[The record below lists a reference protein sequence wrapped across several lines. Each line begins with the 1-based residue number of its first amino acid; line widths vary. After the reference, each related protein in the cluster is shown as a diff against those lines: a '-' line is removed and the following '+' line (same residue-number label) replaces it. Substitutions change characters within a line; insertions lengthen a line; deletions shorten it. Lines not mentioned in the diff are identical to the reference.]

1 MRNILLQC
9 GRCPDSCHCPDWS
22 STIGNVLVLDGHPD
36 PQSLT
41 ARLAGSYAAGAGDT
55 AVLLVLRDLDFDLSL
70 RSGYRA
76 PQDLEPDLA
85 RSQELLEWA
94 DHVAV
99 FTPLWWGS
107 VPALLKGFFDRTLE
121 RGWAFRYQDNGMP
134 EGLLAGRTGRLA
146 VTSDSPRWYLP
157 LVGDSTVRQVR
168 GRTMEFCGIKP
179 TRLTRYAGV
188 RGRGPEQIEEWIRE
202 AAHLGAQDAAR
213 SGRTAAARREP
224 VGVG

>member
-1 MRNILLQC
+1 M
-9 GRCPDSCHCPDWS
+9 GH
-22 STIGNVLVLDGHPD
+22 VLVIDGHPD
-36 PQSLT
+36 PASLT
-41 ARLAGSYAAGAGDT
+41 ARLTASYADGAAAT
-55 AVLLVLRDLDFDLSL
+55 ALVLRDLDFDLTL
-70 RSGYRA
+70 HAGYRA

-85 RSQELLEWA
+85 RAQELLEWA

-121 RGWAFRYQDNGMP
+121 RGWAFRYKDNGMP

-157 LVGDSTVRQVR
+157 LVGDSTVKQVR

-179 TRLTRYAGV
+179 TKVTRYAGV
-188 RGRGPEQIEEWIRE
+188 HGRSEAEIAAWIGD
-202 AAHLGAQDAAR
+202 AADLGAQDAALP
-213 SGRTAAARREP
+213 GRQSVVRPPAR
-224 VGVG
+224 VS

>member
-1 MRNILLQC
+1 MA
-9 GRCPDSCHCPDWS
+9 
-22 STIGNVLVLDGHPD
+22 TVLVIDGHPD
-36 PQSLT
+36 PFSLT
-41 ARLAGSYAAGAGDT
+41 SRLAASYVTGAGDS
-55 AVLLVLRDLDFDLSL
+55 AVTLVLRDLDFDLVL
-70 RSGYRA
+70 RTGYRT

-85 RSQELLEWA
+85 HARDLLERA

-121 RGWAFRYQDNGMP
+121 RGWAFRYKDNGMP

-157 LVGDSTVRQVR
+157 LVGDTTVKQVR

-179 TRLTRYAGV
+179 TRLTRYADV
-188 RGRGPEQIEEWIRE
+188 RNRTPEQIEVWIRE
-202 AAHLGAQDAAR
+202 AADLGRLDASRPAR
-213 SGRTAAARREP
+213 PGVVRRAPAAAGR
-224 VGVG
+224 

>member
-1 MRNILLQC
+1 MR
-9 GRCPDSCHCPDWS
+9 
-22 STIGNVLVLDGHPD
+22 NVLVIDSHPD

-41 ARLAGSYAAGAGDT
+41 ARLAASYAEGAGAA
-55 AVLLVLRDLDFDLSL
+55 AVPLVLRDLDFDLTL
-70 RSGYRA
+70 RTGYRT
-76 PQDLEPDLA
+76 PQVLERDLVRA
-85 RSQELLEWA
+85 QELIAWA

-121 RGWAFRYQDNGMP
+121 RGWAFRYKENGMP

-157 LVGDSTVRQVR
+157 LVGDSTVKQVR

-179 TRLTRYAGV
+179 TKVTRYADV
-188 RGRGPEQIEEWIRE
+188 RGRSEEQIAAWIRE
-202 AAHLGAQDAAR
+202 AADLGASDAAR
-213 SGRTAAARREP
+213 PAGVRREP
-224 VGVG
+224 VRVS

>member
-1 MRNILLQC
+1 MR
-9 GRCPDSCHCPDWS
+9 H
-22 STIGNVLVLDGHPD
+22 VLVIDGHPD

-41 ARLAGSYAAGAGDT
+41 ARLAASYAGGAGEA
-55 AVLLVLRDLDFDLSL
+55 AVPLVLRDLDFDLSL
-70 RSGYRA
+70 RTGYRT
-76 PQDLEPDLA
+76 PQVLEPDLVRA
-85 RSQELLEWA
+85 QELLEWA

-121 RGWAFRYQDNGMP
+121 RGWAFRYQENGLP

-157 LVGDSTVRQVR
+157 LVGDSTVKQVR

-179 TRLTRYAGV
+179 TRVTRYADV
-188 RGRGPEQIEEWIRE
+188 RGRSEAQLLAWVRE
-202 AAHLGAQDAAR
+202 AAALGASDAA
-213 SGRTAAARREP
+213 GTGVVRREP
-224 VGVG
+224 TPVS

>member
-1 MRNILLQC
+1 M
-9 GRCPDSCHCPDWS
+9 SH
-22 STIGNVLVLDGHPD
+22 VLVIDGHPD
-36 PQSLT
+36 PRSLT
-41 ARLAGSYAAGAGDT
+41 AALASSYAAGAGAD
-55 AVLLVLRDLDFDLSL
+55 ALALPLRDLHFDVNL
-70 RSGYRA
+70 RTGYRT
-76 PQDLEPDLA
+76 PQDLEPDLVRA
-85 RSQELLEWA
+85 QELLRWA

-121 RGWAFRYQDNGMP
+121 RGWAFRYKDNGMP

-157 LVGDSTVRQVR
+157 LVGDTTAKQVR

-188 RGRGPEQIEEWIRE
+188 RGRSEAEIAAWIRE
-202 AAHLGAQDAAR
+202 AADLGASDAAR
-213 SGRTAAARREP
+213 AGGVRRELTAASR
-224 VGVG
+224 

>member
-1 MRNILLQC
+1 MR
-9 GRCPDSCHCPDWS
+9 
-22 STIGNVLVLDGHPD
+22 NVLVIDSHPD

-41 ARLAGSYAAGAGDT
+41 ARLAASYAEGAGEA
-55 AVLLVLRDLDFDLSL
+55 AVPLVLRDLDFDLTL
-70 RSGYRA
+70 RTV
-76 PQDLEPDLA
+76 LEPDLVRA
-85 RSQELLEWA
+85 QDLIAWA

-121 RGWAFRYQDNGMP
+121 RGWAFRYKENGMP

-157 LVGDSTVRQVR
+157 LVGDSTVKQVR

-179 TRLTRYAGV
+179 TKVTRYADV
-188 RGRGPEQIEEWIRE
+188 RGRSEEQVAAWIRE
-202 AAHLGAQDAAR
+202 AADLGASDAAR
-213 SGRTAAARREP
+213 PAGVRREP
-224 VGVG
+224 VRVS

>member
-1 MRNILLQC
+1 MA
-9 GRCPDSCHCPDWS
+9 
-22 STIGNVLVLDGHPD
+22 NVLVIDGHPD

-41 ARLAGSYAAGAGDT
+41 AQLAAAYARGAGDAAET
-55 AVLLVLRDLDFDLSL
+55 LVLRDLHFDLTL
-70 RSGYRA
+70 RTGYRV

-85 RSQELLEWA
+85 RAQELLEWA

-121 RGWAFRYQDNGMP
+121 RGWAFRYKDNGMP

-157 LVGDSTVRQVR
+157 LVGDTTVKQVR
-168 GRTMEFCGIKP
+168 GRTLEFCGIKP
-179 TRLTRYAGV
+179 TRVTRYADV
-188 RGRGPEQIEEWIRE
+188 RGRTPEQVEAWIRE
-202 AAHLGAQDAAR
+202 AAGLGAADAAR
-213 SGRTAAARREP
+213 PGRPVDAADVRPLAR
-224 VGVG
+224 VS

>member
-1 MRNILLQC
+1 MARILV
-9 GRCPDSCHCPDWS
+9 
-22 STIGNVLVLDGHPD
+22 IDGHPD
-36 PQSLT
+36 AASLT
-41 ARLAGSYAAGAGDT
+41 AQLAASYAAGAGDDT
-55 AVLLVLRDLDFDLSL
+55 VALVLRDLDFDLTL
-70 RSGYRA
+70 RTGYRT

-85 RSQELLEWA
+85 RAQELLEWA

-99 FTPLWWGS
+99 FTPVWWGS

-157 LVGDSTVRQVR
+157 LVGDTTVKQVR

-179 TRLTRYAGV
+179 TKVTRYADV
-188 RGRGPEQIEEWIRE
+188 RGRSEAQVAAWIR
-202 AAHLGAQDAAR
+202 DAADL
-213 SGRTAAARREP
+213 GRADASRPGRPVDVRPLAR
-224 VGVG
+224 VS

>member
-1 MRNILLQC
+1 MA
-9 GRCPDSCHCPDWS
+9 
-22 STIGNVLVLDGHPD
+22 TVLVIDGHPD
-36 PQSLT
+36 PFSLT
-41 ARLAGSYAAGAGDT
+41 ARLAASYVTGAGDS
-55 AVLLVLRDLDFDLSL
+55 AVPLVLRDLDFDLVL
-70 RSGYRA
+70 RTGYRT

-85 RSQELLEWA
+85 HARDLLERA

-121 RGWAFRYQDNGMP
+121 RGWAFRYKDNGMP

-157 LVGDSTVRQVR
+157 LVGDTTVKQVR

-179 TRLTRYAGV
+179 TRLTRYADV
-188 RGRGPEQIEEWIRE
+188 RNRTPEQIEEWIRE
-202 AAHLGAQDAAR
+202 AADLGRLDASR
-213 SGRTAAARREP
+213 PGRPGVVRPEPAAAGR
-224 VGVG
+224 

>member
-1 MRNILLQC
+1 MAT
-9 GRCPDSCHCPDWS
+9 D
-22 STIGNVLVLDGHPD
+22 LVIDGHPD
-36 PQSLT
+36 PFSLT
-41 ARLAGSYAAGAGDT
+41 SRHAASYVTGAGDS
-55 AVLLVLRDLDFDLSL
+55 AVPLVLRDLDFDLVL
-70 RSGYRA
+70 RTGYRT

-85 RSQELLEWA
+85 HARDLLERA

-121 RGWAFRYQDNGMP
+121 RGWAFRYKDNGMP

-157 LVGDSTVRQVR
+157 LVGDTTVKQVR

-179 TRLTRYAGV
+179 TRLTRYADV
-188 RGRGPEQIEEWIRE
+188 RNRTPEQIEEWIRE
-202 AAHLGAQDAAR
+202 AVDLGRLDASR
-213 SGRTAAARREP
+213 PGRPGVVRPEPAAAGR
-224 VGVG
+224 

>member
-1 MRNILLQC
+1 MR
-9 GRCPDSCHCPDWS
+9 H
-22 STIGNVLVLDGHPD
+22 VLVIDGHPD

-41 ARLAGSYAAGAGDT
+41 ARLAASYAAGAGEA
-55 AVLLVLRDLDFDLSL
+55 AVPLVLRDLAFDPHL
-70 RSGYRA
+70 RAGYRT
-76 PQDLEPDLA
+76 PQALEPDLVRA
-85 RSQELLEWA
+85 QELFEWA

-121 RGWAFRYQDNGMP
+121 RGWAFRYRDNGMP

-157 LVGDSTVRQVR
+157 LVGDSTVKQVR

-179 TRLTRYAGV
+179 TRVTRYADV
-188 RGRGPEQIEEWIRE
+188 RGRSEEQLAAWIRE
-202 AAHLGAQDAAR
+202 AADLGASDAAR
-213 SGRTAAARREP
+213 SGAVRRDPTP
-224 VGVG
+224 VS